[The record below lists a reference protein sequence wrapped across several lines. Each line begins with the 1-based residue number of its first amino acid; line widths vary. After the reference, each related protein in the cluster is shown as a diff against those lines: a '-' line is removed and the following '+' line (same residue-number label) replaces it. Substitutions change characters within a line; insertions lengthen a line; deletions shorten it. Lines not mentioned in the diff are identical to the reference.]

1 MFLIISTLIILIVFF
16 GLLNRHNRKIHI
28 PLMITAF
35 TLDLS
40 LVLSIEIRR
49 QAIERVLVNHSSFV
63 WFHVSV
69 SILVL
74 VLYIVLAWSGSK
86 MSKITVK
93 EDLDKAFVRH
103 VHRAASIIFIVLRL
117 TNYVTSFYMPASI

>member
-1 MFLIISTLIILIVFF
+1 
-16 GLLNRHNRKIHI
+16 
-28 PLMITAF
+28 MITAF

-86 MSKITVK
+86 MSKIK
-93 EDLDKAFVRH
+93 SPEELNKSLVRNI
-103 VHRAASIIFIVLRL
+103 HRVASIIFVLLRL
-117 TNYVTSFYMPASI
+117 TNYVTSFYMPTSI